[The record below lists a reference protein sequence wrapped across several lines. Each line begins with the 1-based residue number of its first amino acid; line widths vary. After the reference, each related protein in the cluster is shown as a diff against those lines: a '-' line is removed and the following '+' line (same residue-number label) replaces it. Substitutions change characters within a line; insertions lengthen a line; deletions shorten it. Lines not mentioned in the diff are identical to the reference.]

1 VHFLDGGNQCTG
13 IVEANLT
20 ESDQL
25 PWAIERLDNLGG
37 CGSEADLCL
46 IKQAAES

>member
-25 PWAIERLDNLGG
+25 PWAIECLDNLGG
-37 CGSEADLCL
+37 CGSEADWGLL
-46 IKQAAES
+46 EQAAET